1 MQTKK
6 RHPSRLSSSGQRPRR
21 GKKLSF
27 WQKLSR
33 MKPQGFAV
41 CFGALAVGGYL
52 LFSVGSWVVKGIS
65 SGPDSPQDTTGLLMT
80 ANGSAGE
87 EFSAGW
93 DQLPGT
99 VASAARSAAEAAKL
113 QPVSLR
119 VPLSLRTEIPAGADE
134 IVVPSGI
141 PALPEETKPAPE
153 AEIPQKPAE
162 EQAPAET
169 AAAEKPAESA
179 PAVTVTTTGSENLSY
194 WRSVNSDVIGWLKVP
209 TTNINYPVV
218 KGPNTN
224 YYIDKDIYGN
234 YSVNGV
240 IWADSDIRTGS
251 GSQLSNNT
259 VIYGHNWTNY
269 SANPSVGRSGDVMF
283 AQLTS
288 LQHLWVAQQIPY
300 IYFSTPEEDMAWQ
313 VFAAF
318 YTDTNLDYI
327 VTDPGSSTMQY
338 IIDEAIARSEH
349 VYDVSVSASDKILT
363 LSTCTRRFGARS
375 DQRFVVMAKLMDS
388 TSNLPSVSIT
398 ANSSPKR
405 PQF

>member
-1 MQTKK
+1 
-6 RHPSRLSSSGQRPRR
+6 
-21 GKKLSF
+21 
-27 WQKLSR
+27 

-41 CFGALAVGGYL
+41 CFGLLAVGGYL
-52 LFSVGSWVVKGIS
+52 LFSAVSWLTNEETAAGGS
-65 SGPDSPQDTTGLLMT
+65 DSPVIKAD
-80 ANGSAGE
+80 GSPVD
-87 EFSAGW
+87 GW
-93 DQLPGT
+93 DRLT
-99 VASAARSAAEAAKL
+99 LSVSSAAKGAAEAAKPR
-113 QPVSLR
+113 PVSLT
-119 VPLSLRTEIPAGADE
+119 VPVVMRSQIPAGADE
-134 IVVPSGI
+134 IATPAEI
-141 PALPEETKPAPE
+141 PVLPEEAAASASPREEAPKQEEAVQQPSAQSQPEPE
-153 AEIPQKPAE
+153 AETP
-162 EQAPAET
+162 APAT
-169 AAAEKPAESA
+169 
-179 PAVTVTTTGSENLSY
+179 VTVTTTGAENLSY
-194 WRSVNSDVIGWLKVP
+194 WQSVNSDVIGWLKVP

-224 YYIDKDIYGN
+224 YYIDKDVYGN

-240 IWADSDIRTGS
+240 IWADSDIRVGS

-269 SANPSVGRSGDVMF
+269 SANPSVGRSSDVMF

-300 IYFSTPEEDMAWQ
+300 VYFSTADQEMAWQ

-327 VTDPGSSTMQY
+327 LTDPGSTTMEY

-349 VYDVSVSASDKILT
+349 IYDVSVSSSDKILT
-363 LSTCTRRFGARS
+363 LSTCTRRFGPRS

-388 TSNLPSVSIT
+388 TDNLPSVSIT
-398 ANSSPKR
+398 ANPSPKR